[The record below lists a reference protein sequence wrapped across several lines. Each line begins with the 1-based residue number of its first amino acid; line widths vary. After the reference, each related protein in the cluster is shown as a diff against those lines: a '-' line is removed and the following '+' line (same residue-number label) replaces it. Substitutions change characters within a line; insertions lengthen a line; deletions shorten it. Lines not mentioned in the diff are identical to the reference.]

1 MILIG
6 NCCEMK
12 EMKRISQ
19 RCYKLVE
26 ANGVPNIFADARDSI
41 ASALRKEPLK

>member
-12 EMKRISQ
+12 EMKRISH
-19 RCYKLVE
+19 RCHKLVE
-26 ANGVPNIFADARDSI
+26 ANSISNIFADARDSI
-41 ASALRKEPLK
+41 ASALRKESLK